1 MTDINQLLD
10 ELQDLVDDKRNR
22 VAKLF
27 ADIRTAA
34 KDVERYRALRFCG
47 EEFNRYVVV
56 SVNSLVVGSMTYSGD
71 RLDVVADQMIQ
82 EQRSMTWDCG
92 EIRNRSS
99 LSGFRLKQQRQSEGE
114 SVRRRRQ

>member
-10 ELQDLVDDKRNR
+10 ELQDLVDDKRER

-27 ADIRTAA
+27 ADIRAA
-34 KDVERYRALRFCG
+34 SKDVERYRALRFCG

-71 RLDVVADQMIQ
+71 RLDFVADQMIQ
-82 EQRSMTWDCG
+82 VWQASCAA
-92 EIRNRSS
+92 N
-99 LSGFRLKQQRQSEGE
+99 
-114 SVRRRRQ
+114 SVDETQKTNQACARHA